1 MKLVNESLIEFL
13 TINEK
18 KKEPVQKEAYSIKKS
33 ADDKFEISNSKK
45 EVVKTF
51 FAKDLVS
58 FLIKSGFSHINAKT
72 TTDDLKN
79 GDKKIKVF
87 LANPKIFS

>member
-1 MKLVNESLIEFL
+1 MKLVNESLGEFL
-13 TINEK
+13 SINEK
-18 KKEPVQKEAYSIKKS
+18 KKEPVQKEAYSIKFK
-33 ADDKFEISNSKK
+33 DDKFEITNSEKK
-45 EVVKTF
+45 IIKTF
-51 FAKDLVS
+51 ASKDLIS
-58 FLIKSGFSHINAKT
+58 FLIKSGFSHINAKS